1 VLQRKA
7 EVDDLVVIP
16 DTDQKGEIRDMTGL
30 RAYVVTAHINDLL
43 AESAAE
49 RLARTAGSQ
58 RETGKVAS
66 AVKNAWSLLRG
77 TAEPTALPKLTD
89 YPYRS

>member
-1 VLQRKA
+1 VLLEGS

-16 DTDQKGEIRDMTGL
+16 DRDWKGEIRDMTGL
-30 RAYVVTAHINDLL
+30 RAYVVSAHINDLM

-49 RLARTAGSQ
+49 RLAKAARTEQGSS
-58 RETGKVAS
+58 KVAG

-77 TAEPTALPKLTD
+77 STEPTALPKLTD